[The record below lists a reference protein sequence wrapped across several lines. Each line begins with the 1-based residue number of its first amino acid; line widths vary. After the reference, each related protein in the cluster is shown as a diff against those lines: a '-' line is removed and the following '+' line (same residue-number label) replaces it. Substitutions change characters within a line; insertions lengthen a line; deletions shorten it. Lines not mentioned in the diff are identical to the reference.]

1 MPMPP
6 GMQVL
11 DVASSTLNAAN
22 CTAAP
27 DCEALNR
34 DECGAN
40 GLREENTCG
49 ECLSGTVGV
58 LGPHNS
64 LCVNEAALDPSCS
77 DGIEVCCDSNIPST
91 GVRGCGE
98 RGF

>member
-1 MPMPP
+1 M
-6 GMQVL
+6 
-11 DVASSTLNAAN
+11 ASSSLNAAN

-34 DECGAN
+34 DDCGAN

-49 ECLSGTVGV
+49 ECISGTVGV

-64 LCVNEAALDPSCS
+64 PCVDEAALDPSCS
-77 DGIEVCCDSNIPST
+77 DGSEVSFDASRVFLGLLSVDV
-91 GVRGCGE
+91 GQG
-98 RGF
+98 GF